1 MNPVDATQAH
11 ILVVDDDMASLR
23 AVEKA
28 LTRAGFENLL
38 LLNDS
43 TRIFECMS
51 DFRPDLIITDME
63 MPIIDG
69 MKVIELSQQVTA
81 PGEFLPVLMVTG
93 HHSVEAKRAA
103 LEKGVTDFLSKPFN
117 APELQARVRNL
128 LRIRTLQQKTQS
140 YSKTLERT
148 VAERTREL
156 ERALVDLKE
165 SHRMVLQEERL
176 RAFAAMAGGV
186 VHDFNNTLMT
196 ITGYSLLLLREP
208 EILSDREE
216 TLKMLNII
224 HKAGNDAAHVVD
236 RLREFYDARDAKEPQ
251 GEVDLNEVI
260 KDVVDFTHPKWHGLA
275 LAEGREVKFEYD
287 LGEVPP
293 VSGRVAELR
302 EVVTNL
308 IFNSVDAMPAGGTI
322 TCGTRSHGSHVIIE
336 LVDTGMGMSESVRQQ
351 CLEAFFTTKGDK
363 GTGLG
368 LAMVAAIVQRH
379 DGTMEIESEPGAGTL
394 VRIKLPIGKPE
405 AVALPV
411 EEAPDAG
418 EKRPLRILV
427 VDDDA
432 HMRNVVTR
440 LLSREGHEVAQ
451 AGNGIEALEQ
461 AEQARFDLLLTDHAM
476 PGMNGVELAAL
487 MRGVDPEQRV
497 ILFTGYPIKND
508 TMPTDIACVLK
519 KPAQPQD
526 LHAAISRA
534 MA

>member
-1 MNPVDATQAH
+1 MNPIAPSQAH
-11 ILVVDDDMASLR
+11 ILVVDDDMASLH
-23 AVEKA
+23 AIEKA
-28 LTRAGFENLL
+28 LTKAGFENLL

-51 DFRPDLIITDME
+51 EFRPDLIITDME
-63 MPIIDG
+63 MPVIDG
-69 MKVIELSQQVTA
+69 FKVVELAQQITA

-93 HHSVEAKRAA
+93 RNSIESKRQA
-103 LEKGVTDFLSKPFN
+103 LDKGVTDFLSKPFD
-117 APELQARVRNL
+117 APELQTRVRNL
-128 LRIRTLQQKTQS
+128 LRIRALQQKTQS
-140 YSKTLERT
+140 YSRNLEHI
-148 VAERTREL
+148 VAERTKEL

-165 SHRMVLQEERL
+165 SHHMVLREERM

-208 EILSDREE
+208 ELLNDREE
-216 TLKMLNII
+216 TVKMLNII

-236 RLREFYDARDAKEPQ
+236 RLREFYDARDAKEPV

-275 LAEGREVKFEYD
+275 LAEGREIKFEYD
-287 LGEVPP
+287 LGEVPA
-293 VSGRVAELR
+293 VIGRVAELR

-322 TCGTRSHGSHVIIE
+322 TCGTRCRGSHAIIE
-336 LVDTGMGMSESVRQQ
+336 LADTGMGMSESVRQQ

-368 LAMVAAIVQRH
+368 LAMVASIVQRH

-394 VRIKLPIGKPE
+394 VRIKLPIGKITPVE
-405 AVALPV
+405 LPV
-411 EEAPDAG
+411 EEAPVAV
-418 EKRPLRILV
+418 EKKALRILV

-440 LLSREGHEVAQ
+440 LLAREGHEVAQ
-451 AGNGIEALEQ
+451 AGNGVEALEQ
-461 AEQARFDLLLTDHAM
+461 AELSRFDLLLTDHAM

-497 ILFTGYPIKND
+497 ILFTGYPIAKEA
-508 TMPTDIACVLK
+508 MPTDIACLLK

-526 LHAAISRA
+526 LHAAIMRA